1 MIFTVQPSD
10 ECDGPP
16 PSWSGEV
23 WGGGE
28 EEGVIFRVATC
39 SCVSVCQCDV
49 ECVCVCVCVTAARP
63 PSWHSAILLC
73 MLKFGD
79 TTERK
84 RGNECARGC
93 FLCFSDFDG
102 VEAAEESAV
111 RYVHSVFLTCVSDGW
126 DQIQAHFCT
135 SVLSLP
141 ASLSSWFFHL
151 WAKWCFEVC

>member
-49 ECVCVCVCVTAARP
+49 ECVCVCMCDCSETSFMTLSHTSVHVEIWWYNGEKKRKWVCSR
-63 PSWHSAILLC
+63 LLPLLQRLWRC
-73 MLKFGD
+73 RSCGG
-79 TTERK
+79 ER
-84 RGNECARGC
+84 GEVCA
-93 FLCFSDFDG
+93 LC
-102 VEAAEESAV
+102 V
-111 RYVHSVFLTCVSDGW
+111 LTCVSDGW
-126 DQIQAHFCT
+126 DKIQAHFCT